1 MKTKTCIIFSTR
13 PEIIK
18 LFPIIENLIKKKK
31 NFFFLNTG
39 QHYDFNLHK
48 IFFDQF
54 NIKKAKYNLK
64 KNKLDGIDYIANC
77 LKFINKVLKKEKPTH
92 VIVQGDT
99 DTTLCGGLATNIYN
113 RGKNIKQK
121 IKLLHVEAGLRS
133 FDENMPEE
141 INRKIVDN
149 LSEYLFVP
157 TKFELNN
164 LKKENLFKFKK
175 IKIVGNTILESL
187 KILERKNPIEYQK
200 KNYFLLTLH
209 RPETVD
215 NKKNFL
221 RLLVNLN
228 KIAKKFKTTIIF
240 PIHPR
245 SKKKISNKDLL
256 KLNLIKIIK
265 PVNYLKFISFLKSSK
280 LVLTDSGGIQ
290 EECYILNKPCVTIR
304 ENTERQITTFSKSNI
319 ISGYKIP
326 KIEASI
332 RFLMNK
338 KINNKNIFGNNIS
351 KKIVSEIK

>member
-1 MKTKTCIIFSTR
+1 M
-13 PEIIK
+13 
-18 LFPIIENLIKKKK
+18 
-31 NFFFLNTG
+31 
-39 QHYDFNLHK
+39 
-48 IFFDQF
+48 
-54 NIKKAKYNLK
+54 
-64 KNKLDGIDYIANC
+64 
-77 LKFINKVLKKEKPTH
+77 
-92 VIVQGDT
+92 IVQGDT

-113 RGKNIKQK
+113 RGKSIKHK
-121 IKLLHVEAGLRS
+121 IKLFHVEAGLRS

-175 IKIVGNTILESL
+175 IKVVGNTILESL
-187 KILERKNPIEYQK
+187 KILERKNLIEYKK

-221 RLLVNLN
+221 KLLINLN
-228 KIAKKFKTTIIF
+228 KIAKKFKTSIIF

-256 KLNLIKIIK
+256 KLNFIRIIK

-304 ENTERQITTFSKSNI
+304 ENTERQVTTFNKSNI

-351 KKIVSEIK
+351 QKIVSEIK

>member
-1 MKTKTCIIFSTR
+1 M
-13 PEIIK
+13 
-18 LFPIIENLIKKKK
+18 
-31 NFFFLNTG
+31 
-39 QHYDFNLHK
+39 HK

-54 NIKKAKYNLK
+54 KIKKPKYNLK
-64 KNKLDGIDYIANC
+64 KNTLNGIDYIANC
-77 LKFINKVLKKEKPTH
+77 LKFINKVLKNEKPTH

-113 RGKNIKQK
+113 RGKSINQK

-175 IKIVGNTILESL
+175 VRVVGNTILESL
-187 KILERKNPIEYQK
+187 KILEKKNKIKYK
-200 KNYFLLTLH
+200 KNNYFLLTLH

-221 RLLVNLN
+221 KLLINLN
-228 KIAKKFKTTIIF
+228 KIAKKFKTSIIF

-245 SKKKISNKDLL
+245 SKKKISITDASKL
-256 KLNLIKIIK
+256 KLIKIVK
-265 PVNYLKFISFLKSSK
+265 PVDYLKFISFLKSSK

-290 EECYILNKPCVTIR
+290 EECYILNKPCITIR
-304 ENTERQITTFSKSNI
+304 ENTERQITTFNKSNI
-319 ISGYKIP
+319 VSGYNKS
-326 KIEASI
+326 KIEKSI
-332 RFLMNK
+332 RYLINK
-338 KINNKNIFGNNIS
+338 KINNKNIFGSNIS